1 MDGGGQQLLSGA
13 ALAGDEDGVI
23 RGGQAPGRAH
33 HLLHGAVRHTEVF
46 KMVLRHMSLMFLVE
60 EPAHVGIVGLGTVY
74 IPEAYDPGG
83 DTGELHGRKGH
94 IALALSDVHNGL
106 PVLRRVQDVLLQIA
120 VLDKPLERI
129 PGHRLPVE
137 LKELHGPER

>member
-1 MDGGGQQLLSGA
+1 
-13 ALAGDEDGVI
+13 
-23 RGGQAPGRAH
+23 
-33 HLLHGAVRHTEVF
+33 
-46 KMVLRHMSLMFLVE
+46 MVLRHMSLMFLVE

-106 PVLRRVQDVLLQIA
+106 PILRRVQDVLLQSCA
-120 VLDKPLERI
+120 
-129 PGHRLPVE
+129 
-137 LKELHGPER
+137 